1 MGFIWRHKKTKVW
14 FIVTAIVLSLEIIID
29 AVLLTV
35 PIAGNSLS
43 LVFGGE
49 RANVVEDN
57 RDERYDRQYADK
69 EEVLNAANEFV
80 VEVEKE
86 GIVLLKNEN
95 GVLPLSTEDVRVS
108 VFGKNSVNIVN
119 SGSGS
124 ASSNGSDAQK
134 TFYKSLEEAGISYN
148 ETLKEFYESSAK
160 SGSGRPANPAMTSG
174 QRLPGFETGE
184 TPIESYTAD
193 IVDSYVDYQDAAI
206 DLVIDVTEPRGSA
219 EELSKLTDVLGTFST
234 SYSTSR

>member
-14 FIVTAIVLSLEIIID
+14 FIVAAIVLSLEIIID

-134 TFYKSLEEAGISYN
+134 TFYKSLEEQEN
-148 ETLKEFYESSAK
+148 FL
-160 SGSGRPANPAMTSG
+160 
-174 QRLPGFETGE
+174 
-184 TPIESYTAD
+184 
-193 IVDSYVDYQDAAI
+193 
-206 DLVIDVTEPRGSA
+206 
-219 EELSKLTDVLGTFST
+219 
-234 SYSTSR
+234 

>member
-14 FIVTAIVLSLEIIID
+14 FIVTTIVLSLEIIID

-95 GVLPLSTEDVRVS
+95 GVLPLSTEDVL
-108 VFGKNSVNIVN
+108 
-119 SGSGS
+119 
-124 ASSNGSDAQK
+124 
-134 TFYKSLEEAGISYN
+134 SLIH
-148 ETLKEFYESSAK
+148 
-160 SGSGRPANPAMTSG
+160 
-174 QRLPGFETGE
+174 
-184 TPIESYTAD
+184 I
-193 IVDSYVDYQDAAI
+193 
-206 DLVIDVTEPRGSA
+206 
-219 EELSKLTDVLGTFST
+219 
-234 SYSTSR
+234 